1 MTAAEKQ
8 QYEMEFKRMIEEHI
22 SFPSIV
28 MYVVF
33 NEGWGQY
40 EVCHVMLYYVK
51 QLLFQTTNLLLLLN
65 LPCYCQDNDTK
76 HK

>member
-1 MTAAEKQ
+1 MTCFAEKQ
-8 QYEMEFKRMIEEHI
+8 QYEMEFRRMIQNHI

-40 EVCHVMLYYVK
+40 EVK
-51 QLLFQTTNLLLLLN
+51 S
-65 LPCYCQDNDTK
+65 
-76 HK
+76 

>member
-1 MTAAEKQ
+1 MTTLRACLTAEKEQ
-8 QYEMEFKRMIEEHI
+8 FELEFERMIHHHK

-40 EVCHVMLYYVK
+40 EVVIAAHAS
-51 QLLFQTTNLLLLLN
+51 Q
-65 LPCYCQDNDTK
+65 
-76 HK
+76 